1 MSDSEYE
8 EEEFLVFADFKNQIF
23 PEQLSDENSA
33 IKIIG
38 VESKNPVAEI
48 NGNIF
53 KGTYDYAMGTDVFF
67 EKDADAPLPD
77 PLYEQS
83 CRQKFKVIGKTNK
96 VINFQRIYV
105 ENISEK
111 KESVEDPEGE
121 TSMDTPTEDNLRL
134 NVTYEEAIKQFPNVN
149 DPQWKEKD
157 LF

>member
-53 KGTYDYAMGTDVFF
+53 KG
-67 EKDADAPLPD
+67 KL
-77 PLYEQS
+77 
-83 CRQKFKVIGKTNK
+83 K
-96 VINFQRIYV
+96 
-105 ENISEK
+105 
-111 KESVEDPEGE
+111 
-121 TSMDTPTEDNLRL
+121 
-134 NVTYEEAIKQFPNVN
+134 
-149 DPQWKEKD
+149 
-157 LF
+157 